1 MKECINCKTLLED
14 DELFCHECGIK
25 QEIEEDETQVEE
37 TQEHEGKKCIH
48 CGGTIETDSMFCSF
62 CGKTQ
67 EVEEV
72 KEEEAQPKPEE
83 PEPKPTE
90 TEEVEATQQE
100 PVAPPQPEQSETP
113 PQPEQPQQEPVKPEQ
128 AQTNEQGSVP
138 PPQPKSS
145 EQSEQPKQPEKP
157 VAKEQPTYDKEEEKK
172 SKTWL
177 WILLALLIVGGIGVW
192 YYMSDDFSYNDNQEL
207 TEALDTDSIEEP
219 DEYMDYEEIVP
230 TSELEFLKLFYK
242 GDLNEDEHIRQ
253 NVTNDLIAKLM
264 ADYDYDCPTND
275 CLAYWVFAAYPA
287 GADMELEEGPY
298 ITSTDIAGKY
308 KVDFK
313 YSFYNGDQK
322 EYETRTVYLTVT
334 KMNEKYL
341 ISDYE
346 VDNSS
351 VESTISS
358 LEEEHSLDGKITMI
372 GKVSKYGIHM
382 VLAING
388 ANVIGYYYYDSQ
400 GSDNRV
406 TLKGTLTGENLK
418 LNKYDKEGNETGYFE
433 GIFDGTIYQ
442 GENVNYNR
450 DEALPFSVEIA
461 N

>member
-14 DELFCHECGIK
+14 DELFCHECGTK
-25 QEIEEDETQVEE
+25 QEIEEPEAQVGDTQKPEA
-37 TQEHEGKKCIH
+37 KKCIH
-48 CGGTIETDSMFCSF
+48 CGESIEADSMFCPF
-62 CGKTQ
+62 CGKPQ
-67 EVEEV
+67 EIEEG
-72 KEEEAQPKPEE
+72 KEEKPQPIPEE
-83 PEPKPTE
+83 PEPRPTE
-90 TEEVEATQQE
+90 TEEVETKQQE
-100 PVAPPQPEQSETP
+100 PVAP

-145 EQSEQPKQPEKP
+145 EQSEQPKQPEQP
-157 VAKEQPTYDKEEEKK
+157 EQPEAGEQPTYEWEEEKK

-219 DEYMDYEEIVP
+219 DEYMDYDEIAP

-253 NVTNDLIAKLM
+253 NVTNDLIGKLM

-298 ITSTDIAGKY
+298 ITETDIAGKY

-313 YSFYNGDQK
+313 YSFYDGDQK

-358 LEEEHSLDGKITMI
+358 AEEDHSLDGKITMI

-400 GSDNRV
+400 GDGNRV
-406 TLKGTLTGENLK
+406 TLKGTLIGENLK

-433 GIFDGTIYQ
+433 GAFDGTSYW

>member
-1 MKECINCKTLLED
+1 M
-14 DELFCHECGIK
+14 
-25 QEIEEDETQVEE
+25 
-37 TQEHEGKKCIH
+37 
-48 CGGTIETDSMFCSF
+48 
-62 CGKTQ
+62 
-67 EVEEV
+67 

-83 PEPKPTE
+83 PEPRPTE
-90 TEEVEATQQE
+90 TEEVPAIQQE
-100 PVAPPQPEQSETP
+100 PVAPTQQEL
-113 PQPEQPQQEPVKPEQ
+113 PQQELPQKEPVEPDQ

-138 PPQPKSS
+138 PPQPESS
-145 EQSEQPKQPEKP
+145 EQLEQPKQPEKP
-157 VAKEQPTYDKEEEKK
+157 VAKEQPTYEWEEEKK

-177 WILLALLIVGGIGVW
+177 WILLALLIAGGIGWW
-192 YYMSDDFSYNDNQEL
+192 YYTSDDYQEMA
-207 TEALDTDSIEEP
+207 EQVDTDSITDIEEP
-219 DEYMDYEEIVP
+219 DEYMDYDEIVP
-230 TSELEFLKLFYK
+230 ISELEFLNLFYK

-298 ITSTDIAGKY
+298 ITETDIAGKY

-313 YSFYNGDQK
+313 YSFYDGDQK

-358 LEEEHSLDGKITMI
+358 AEEEHSLDGKITMT

-433 GIFDGTIYQ
+433 GAFDGTSYW